1 MKQRYLVLGFS
12 VLLALSVAVPAFG
25 GASDPTATT
34 SASAK
39 KIAKKALK
47 KAKKANKRSKK
58 ALNVAN
64 NALDVA
70 NQALEQGGA
79 PGPGG
84 PEGPAGP
91 AGAASV
97 AGSDV
102 VTIANGAGDF
112 ADPNDPPASQL
123 IALNEGFAWA
133 LACGDAPADP
143 TTALV
148 VRNVSGGN
156 DSHITPVQTPP
167 PGGVDDFDED
177 ETAVVVLRTGAN
189 QSGTN
194 PDWTL
199 IYGTEGDTTQA
210 GFGGVLNNPNGFGG
224 ADCVGS
230 LNLLA
235 L

>member
-47 KAKKANKRSKK
+47 KAKKANKRSKR
-58 ALNVAN
+58 ALNTAN
-64 NALDVA
+64 EALDVA

-91 AGAASV
+91 ASV
-97 AGSDV
+97 ASSDV

-112 ADPNDPPASQL
+112 GDPNDPPASQL

-156 DSHITPVQTPP
+156 DSHITGVQTAP
-167 PGGVDDFDED
+167 PGGPDDFDED

-224 ADCVGS
+224 ADCAGS

>member
-47 KAKKANKRSKK
+47 KAKKADKRSKK

-64 NALDVA
+64 NALDAA

-91 AGAASV
+91 ASV
-97 AGSDV
+97 ASSDV
-102 VTIANGAGDF
+102 VTVANGAGDF

-156 DSHITPVQTPP
+156 DSHITGVQTAP
-167 PGGVDDFDED
+167 PGGADDFDED

-199 IYGTEGDTTQA
+199 IYGTESDTTQA

-224 ADCVGS
+224 ADCAGS